1 MNYDESIEYIHSV
14 YWKGT
19 KLGLERIKAL
29 LEAIGHPESKL
40 KFIHIAGTNGKG
52 STAAMLSSMLVQAG
66 YRTGLYT
73 SPYIVRF
80 NERMQID
87 GVPISDEDLAEITTW
102 IKPYADV
109 LENHPTEFEM
119 VTAIALEWFARSECE
134 IVVLEVGMGGEFD
147 ATNAVSN
154 TLVSVLTNIGL
165 DHTQYLGDTV
175 EEIASTK
182 AGIIKPGSTCVLYEQ
197 SPEVTRVISDVCAA
211 RDVPLFIASMDALTP
226 VSRDLTGQVF
236 DWKGLRSLE
245 IPLLGAHQLHNAATA
260 LTVIETLT
268 ELGMQ
273 ISEESIRRGLRKTAW
288 PGRFQVVGEKPLFL
302 IDGGHNPQCL
312 DALTKALQ
320 DYLPGRKAVFLVGC
334 MADKDY
340 ENMFSP
346 LAPFAE
352 RFVTVTP
359 DNPRA
364 LRAEELAMYLSAW
377 GLQAEAA
384 ESVEQGV
391 RRAMEAAG
399 EDGVVCAC
407 GSLYMIADVL
417 KGIEEARGR

>member
-119 VTAIALEWFARSECE
+119 VTAIALEWFARRECE

-147 ATNAVSN
+147 ATNVVKN